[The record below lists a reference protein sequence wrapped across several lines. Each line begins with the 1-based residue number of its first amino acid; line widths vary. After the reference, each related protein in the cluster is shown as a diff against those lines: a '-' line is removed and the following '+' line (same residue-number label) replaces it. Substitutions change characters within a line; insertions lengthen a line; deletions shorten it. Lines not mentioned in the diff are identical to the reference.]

1 MVWTNLGTTHRSTIM
16 GTRGMVAAA
25 HPLAS
30 LAGLRILMAGGNA
43 IDAAI
48 ATAAALN
55 VVEPYMSGLG
65 GGGYMVVRRATG
77 ETLTLDYSGKTAA
90 AAELSVYDKTS
101 ADVGAKSPLVPGAPV
116 GWLTALQR
124 WGTLDAATVFGPAI
138 EYAEQGVALT
148 VGNSAF
154 YHMAGSRLDDGAKQ
168 VFYPTGGAPG
178 AGSIIRQPGLAAT
191 FRQLA
196 AEGPNLFYDGPLGTE
211 VVRTLQAAGG
221 LLTIEDLQ
229 GYQVSVGTPLSS
241 TYRGYTLETM
251 APPCTAFQ
259 VPLTLRLLEGFDLAS
274 SGQNSADTLHTM
286 IEAAKLATVDRI
298 EHSGELNP
306 PLSALF
312 SEPYL
317 SRRRALIDPQR
328 AQPIEGERFTR
339 PLPDGAV
346 RPGSPEDLARENT
359 THFDVADA
367 AGNCVSITQ
376 SLGSF
381 FGSGVI
387 GGATGIMLNNFSTFF
402 DLNADSPNA
411 LGPSK
416 PRNSSMAPTIISR
429 DGKPFLLIGTPGA
442 FGILQTTVQMISNVI
457 DRGYGVQAAIEAPR
471 FRTGSNLDVAIER
484 RVPEEVRAE
493 LERRG
498 HHIIALDAWSPA
510 VGGGHGVLIDPETG
524 ALSGGADPRRDGYA
538 MGW

>member
-1 MVWTNLGTTHRSTIM
+1 MVWTHFGPTHRSTIM

-65 GGGYMVVRRATG
+65 GGGYMVVRLASG
-77 ETLTLDYSGKTAA
+77 ETLTLDYSGTTAA
-90 AAELSVYDKTS
+90 AAELSTYDKTS
-101 ADVGAKSPLVPGAPV
+101 ADVGAKSPIVPGAPA
-116 GWLTALQR
+116 GWLSALER
-124 WGTLDAATVFGPAI
+124 WGTLDAATVFAPAI

-154 YHMAGSRLDDGAKQ
+154 YRMAGNRLDDGAKR
-168 VFYPTGGAPG
+168 VFYPTGAAPG
-178 AGSIIRQPGLAAT
+178 AGAIIRQPDLADT

-196 AEGPNLFYDGPLGTE
+196 AEGPGLFYDGPLGVE
-211 VVRTLQAAGG
+211 AVRALQAAGG
-221 LLTIEDLQ
+221 FLTIEDLQ
-229 GYQVSVGTPLSS
+229 RYRISFGAPISS

-259 VPLTLRLLEGFDLAS
+259 VPLTLRLLEGFDLSA
-274 SGQNSADTLHTM
+274 SGQNSAATLHTM

-298 EHSGELNP
+298 AHSGDPKP
-306 PLSALF
+306 PLAALF
-312 SEPYL
+312 SEGYVAG
-317 SRRRALIDPQR
+317 RRALIDPAR
-328 AQPIEGERFTR
+328 AQPIEGERYTR
-339 PLPDGAV
+339 PLPAGAV
-346 RPGSPEDLARENT
+346 RPGSPADLARENT

-367 AGNCVSITQ
+367 AGNCVSVTQ

-387 GGATGIMLNNFSTFF
+387 GGTTGITLNNFSTFF
-402 DLNADSPNA
+402 DLDPDSPNA
-411 LGPSK
+411 LGPGK

-429 DGKPFLLIGTPGA
+429 DGRPFLLIGTPGA
-442 FGILQTTVQMISNVI
+442 FGILQTTVQMISNVL
-457 DRGYGVQAAIEAPR
+457 DHGYGVQAAIEAPR
-471 FRTGSNLDVAIER
+471 FRTGSNFDVAIES
-484 RVPEEVRAE
+484 RVPEDVRAV
-493 LERRG
+493 LTARG
-498 HHIIALDAWSPA
+498 HNLLVLDAWSPA
-510 VGGGHGVLIDPETG
+510 VGGGHGVLIDPESG